1 MCVYVVTLV
10 CTFKGGGFQGGS
22 AAQTHP
28 MNLVRNEQ
36 VIVVVIQY
44 RLGAMG
50 FLAVNQMLD
59 EDENLNFGLQ
69 DQQASFLWVR
79 NNIAAFSG
87 MKARFAAISM
97 RLCLGQWTS
106 EASSLTNRPTGR

>member
-1 MCVYVVTLV
+1 MLV
-10 CTFKGGGFQGGS
+10 
-22 AAQTHP
+22 
-28 MNLVRNEQ
+28 
-36 VIVVVIQY
+36 
-44 RLGAMG
+44 
-50 FLAVNQMLD
+50 

-97 RLCLGQWTS
+97 HLCLGQWTS
-106 EASSLTNRPTGR
+106 EASSLTNRPTRSIDR